1 MGQIGLDDRDLPA
14 GGTAATPCWS
24 GVSADHSRA
33 LTARRPSAS
42 QGALCPP
49 LMILGSRESDR

>member
-14 GGTAATPCWS
+14 AAALCWS

-33 LTARRPSAS
+33 LTARRPPAW
-42 QGALCPP
+42 QGALGPP